1 MVHIIKGWT
10 FSKLVSELVVTMRD
24 IDRNQNCCLVSQ
36 VKLSEEAQ
44 NQMRKLL
51 KQKETNHL
59 RLKRAKM
66 NRSMFDVIKK
76 LGIGA
81 FGEVSLVRK
90 RVIDPEEHGGNQL
103 YAMKTLRKVCMFR

>member
-1 MVHIIKGWT
+1 MK
-10 FSKLVSELVVTMRD
+10 MA
-24 IDRNQNCCLVSQ
+24 
-36 VKLSEEAQ
+36 EEAQ

-51 KQKETNHL
+51 KLKETNHL

-66 NRSMFDVIKK
+66 NRSMFDMISK

-90 RVIDPEEHGGNQL
+90 RVIDKDEPGGDQL
-103 YAMKTLRKVCMFR
+103 YAMKTLRKVTLNYE

>member
-1 MVHIIKGWT
+1 MI
-10 FSKLVSELVVTMRD
+10 D
-24 IDRNQNCCLVSQ
+24 IDRNLNCCLVSQ

-103 YAMKTLRKVCMFR
+103 YAMKTLRKVCMFL

>member
-1 MVHIIKGWT
+1 
-10 FSKLVSELVVTMRD
+10 
-24 IDRNQNCCLVSQ
+24 
-36 VKLSEEAQ
+36 
-44 NQMRKLL
+44 MRKML
-51 KQKETNHL
+51 KQKETNYL

-90 RVIDPEEHGGNQL
+90 KVVEKGETQGEKL
-103 YAMKTLRKVCMFR
+103 YAMKTLRKVCVLLYNGFEQV

>member
-1 MVHIIKGWT
+1 MAHTIACYP
-10 FSKLVSELVVTMRD
+10 VV
-24 IDRNQNCCLVSQ
+24 Q
-36 VKLSEEAQ
+36 VELSEDAKD
-44 NQMRKLL
+44 QMRKML
-51 KQKETNHL
+51 KQKETNYL

-90 RVIDPEEHGGNQL
+90 KVVEKGEPQGEQL
-103 YAMKTLRKVCMFR
+103 YAMKTLRKVCCVVGCFLLHRFSLPS